1 MDKIYIYSIKEI
13 ENEFEYFI
21 SFLDEASKEY
31 ILNHKNHQ
39 ARLQILLDR
48 LLALKYLNTTIFK
61 YNEYKK
67 PYIDNLYFNISHS
80 NDYVVLI
87 VSDDEVGIDIETN
100 RNINEKLIDY
110 VLNEEEKKTLKD
122 NNDFIKIWTKKESIV
137 KCLGTGI
144 NTKLKYINTIDN
156 DKLIKINDTNLFL
169 KTINYD
175 NYYISF
181 CKKSIIN
188 DYNLEYISADDLIFS
203 RDL

>member
-1 MDKIYIYSIKEI
+1 MDKIYISSIKEI
-13 ENEFEYFI
+13 ENQFEYFI

-31 ILNHKNHQ
+31 ILNHKSHQ
-39 ARLQILLDR
+39 TRLQILLDR

-67 PYIDNLYFNISHS
+67 PYIDNKYFNISHS

-110 VLNEEEKKTLKD
+110 VLNEEEKKTLKN

-144 NTKLKYINTIDN
+144 NSKLKYINTIDN

-181 CKKSIIN
+181 CKKSIID